1 MKHRKTN
8 MVAFR
13 LNIAYSR
20 IWIKATGLSKY
31 EYRERS
37 IIHKLLVSLY

>member
-1 MKHRKTN
+1 MKRSKTN

-13 LNIAYSR
+13 LNAAYSQ
-20 IWIKATGLSKY
+20 IWIKITGLSKY

-37 IIHKLLVSLY
+37 IIHKLLVALY